1 MKNYTVNSV
10 NSVNSAN
17 LQNSCSQNSPVHR
30 YTGHSTLTGRVV
42 GEIRRFA
49 RPGGSHQFV
58 FSVAETTPGCAR
70 PSRYV
75 SMELYAPL
83 GTNLEQVSQL
93 LSSRQLLKINYWHR
107 YDEYIDRQ
115 DKPAS
120 RHFLF
125 IDGPS
130 CIQKQDGQA
139 IPA

>member
-1 MKNYTVNSV
+1 MKKNSITAINSISNY
-10 NSVNSAN
+10 
-17 LQNSCSQNSPVHR
+17 QNSHSQNRPVHQ
-30 YTGHSTLTGRVV
+30 YSQHSTLTGRTV
-42 GEIRRFA
+42 GEIRCFP

-58 FSVAETTPGCAR
+58 FCVKETGSNCAR

-83 GTNLEQVSQL
+83 GTDLEQVRQL
-93 LSSRQLLKINYWHR
+93 LTSKELLKINYWHR

-125 IDGPS
+125 IDGPT
-130 CIQKQDGQA
+130 CIQRLDGRDTA
-139 IPA
+139 A

>member
-1 MKNYTVNSV
+1 MKNNSITAIKSIS
-10 NSVNSAN
+10 NY
-17 LQNSCSQNSPVHR
+17 QNSLSQDRPVHQ
-30 YTGHSTLTGRVV
+30 YSQHSTLTGRVV
-42 GEIRRFA
+42 GNIRRFP

-58 FSVAETTPGCAR
+58 FCVEETGSDRAR
-70 PSRYV
+70 PSRHV

-83 GTNLEQVSQL
+83 GTDLNQVWQL
-93 LSSRQLLKINYWHR
+93 LTSRQLLKINYWHR
-107 YDEYIDRQ
+107 YDEYIDRHNQ
-115 DKPAS
+115 PAS

>member
-1 MKNYTVNSV
+1 MKNNSIHSIS
-10 NSVNSAN
+10 NY
-17 LQNSCSQNSPVHR
+17 QNSHSQDRPVHQ
-30 YTGHSTLTGRVV
+30 YSQHSTLTGRVV
-42 GEIRRFA
+42 GNIRRFP

-58 FSVAETTPGCAR
+58 FSVKEMSSDCAR

-83 GTNLEQVSQL
+83 GTDLNQVWQL
-93 LSSRQLLKINYWHR
+93 LTSRQLLKINYWHR
-107 YDEYIDRQ
+107 YDQYIDRQ

-130 CIQKQDGQA
+130 CIQQLDGQA